1 MSEQNIEA
9 LPAIGVPG
17 APPPPPPGF
26 GGSLPGGPAGGGSA
40 PGAPGSPG
48 PKAKGWRPS
57 KKLVIIGSAVI
68 LVLVAAVVALFIVK
82 DIIRGGE
89 KSPEAAGIKLIESVN
104 NKDIVGLFTTIAPH
118 ERDSV
123 MRLQTVVV
131 DKFKEFGIAEAL
143 KKVSPEVSEAADSGK
158 FVLDGVEITV
168 SGVTPVVTEISA
180 DFAQLSFN
188 SGEVHTVIHPDQTK
202 GALRSALDAADKT
215 DVIENTVLIPDL
227 GPNEDGLVLI
237 AAKTDGR
244 WYLSPMLS
252 ALELGSMMAEDSSGM
267 VAKGA
272 VPDKF
277 PAGGDSPQEAAS
289 AAVRNAVSAVNGA
302 DPALLAPSLVKD
314 EAAAFYMYA
323 DLWNSSGAGGSS
335 QKVKLGASSFTQGPQ
350 DGNRALTFVENVSL
364 SVDGDTVSISDSCF
378 SDPEGDKT
386 CHNGSGYAKNYS
398 SPSANPMSLFT
409 VDGKFGLTT
418 VKEDGKW
425 KVSVLDTA
433 TDMAISWLNSLTK
446 EQALALLRLD
456 RTDAPSGAM
465 TVGKA
470 EDVAFNSAGYAVRT
484 LEIDTAQ
491 NVILGGGDSG
501 VSASV
506 YSADLQDETHSSS
519 SSSYSSHSSYFELKP
534 GSYVV
539 VLFAADE
546 WQELFDAEG
555 NKVTYSA
562 SVTPATY
569 VEPATIEHSTAKYN
583 GSLTSYNDG
592 SEMLELDIPKGTT
605 DKLVMS
611 GVDGSAFKNYV
622 VEIDG
627 KKQTVP
633 VGDGVEHVIVLPAK
647 NGLVNL
653 SVSVGEQQDQNVAR
667 PLAGFDAR
675 ARYELE
681 FVKK

>member
-68 LVLVAAVVALFIVK
+68 LVLVAAMVALFIVK

-267 VAKGA
+267 VAKERSRISSRREAILRRKLPVQLCGML
-272 VPDKF
+272 
-277 PAGGDSPQEAAS
+277 SP
-289 AAVRNAVSAVNGA
+289 R
-302 DPALLAPSLVKD
+302 
-314 EAAAFYMYA
+314 
-323 DLWNSSGAGGSS
+323 
-335 QKVKLGASSFTQGPQ
+335 
-350 DGNRALTFVENVSL
+350 LT
-364 SVDGDTVSISDSCF
+364 G
-378 SDPEGDKT
+378 
-386 CHNGSGYAKNYS
+386 
-398 SPSANPMSLFT
+398 
-409 VDGKFGLTT
+409 
-418 VKEDGKW
+418 
-425 KVSVLDTA
+425 
-433 TDMAISWLNSLTK
+433 
-446 EQALALLRLD
+446 
-456 RTDAPSGAM
+456 
-465 TVGKA
+465 
-470 EDVAFNSAGYAVRT
+470 RT
-484 LEIDTAQ
+484 L
-491 NVILGGGDSG
+491 
-501 VSASV
+501 
-506 YSADLQDETHSSS
+506 
-519 SSSYSSHSSYFELKP
+519 P
-534 GSYVV
+534 C
-539 VLFAADE
+539 
-546 WQELFDAEG
+546 W
-555 NKVTYSA
+555 
-562 SVTPATY
+562 
-569 VEPATIEHSTAKYN
+569 
-583 GSLTSYNDG
+583 
-592 SEMLELDIPKGTT
+592 
-605 DKLVMS
+605 
-611 GVDGSAFKNYV
+611 
-622 VEIDG
+622 
-627 KKQTVP
+627 
-633 VGDGVEHVIVLPAK
+633 
-647 NGLVNL
+647 
-653 SVSVGEQQDQNVAR
+653 R
-667 PLAGFDAR
+667 R
-675 ARYELE
+675 RW
-681 FVKK
+681 